1 MFNKQI
7 LNLIELYY
15 FICNDFWHISNI
27 PSNVKLHAKNQV
39 DTINVKPVAAATKL
53 EQPNDTIKKP
63 KKTVLDAIVKKSAKD
78 FEKTDLNKNNI
89 EAIEFTSRK
98 ILGIYRAS
106 TDDTIDFMTRQV
118 IAKGNCVV
126 SFIYDAKNRRK

>member
-1 MFNKQI
+1 M
-7 LNLIELYY
+7 
-15 FICNDFWHISNI
+15 
-27 PSNVKLHAKNQV
+27 PAKSR
-39 DTINVKPVAAATKL
+39 DEYI
-53 EQPNDTIKKP
+53 
-63 KKTVLDAIVKKSAKD
+63 KD
-78 FEKTDLNKNNI
+78 FQTGQIIGILRYKPNGDI

>member
-1 MFNKQI
+1 M
-7 LNLIELYY
+7 
-15 FICNDFWHISNI
+15 
-27 PSNVKLHAKNQV
+27 PAKSRDEYV
-39 DTINVKPVAAATKL
+39 
-53 EQPNDTIKKP
+53 
-63 KKTVLDAIVKKSAKD
+63 KD
-78 FEKTDLNKNNI
+78 FQTRQVIGILRYKPNGDI

>member
-1 MFNKQI
+1 M
-7 LNLIELYY
+7 
-15 FICNDFWHISNI
+15 
-27 PSNVKLHAKNQV
+27 PAKSR
-39 DTINVKPVAAATKL
+39 DEYI
-53 EQPNDTIKKP
+53 
-63 KKTVLDAIVKKSAKD
+63 KD
-78 FEKTDLNKNNI
+78 FQTRQIIGILRYKPNGDI

>member
-1 MFNKQI
+1 M
-7 LNLIELYY
+7 
-15 FICNDFWHISNI
+15 
-27 PSNVKLHAKNQV
+27 PAKSR
-39 DTINVKPVAAATKL
+39 DEYI
-53 EQPNDTIKKP
+53 
-63 KKTVLDAIVKKSAKD
+63 KD
-78 FEKTDLNKNNI
+78 FQTRQIIGILRYKPNGDI

-126 SFIYDAKNRRK
+126 SFIYDAKNKRK

>member
-1 MFNKQI
+1 M
-7 LNLIELYY
+7 
-15 FICNDFWHISNI
+15 
-27 PSNVKLHAKNQV
+27 PAKSR
-39 DTINVKPVAAATKL
+39 DEYI
-53 EQPNDTIKKP
+53 
-63 KKTVLDAIVKKSAKD
+63 KD
-78 FEKTDLNKNNI
+78 FQTRQIIGILRYKPNGDI

-126 SFIYDAKNRRK
+126 SFIYDAKSRRK